1 MPVRSLFHTLCVC
14 LFSGLEGKRFPID
27 ISVSQS
33 ALQIQS
39 PDSCDKLHL
48 PQEVKLVPSTCRYV
62 QHVSGEGLHV
72 RMKAHVD
79 YKTGTGSIK
88 EEFKT
93 DY

>member
-1 MPVRSLFHTLCVC
+1 M
-14 LFSGLEGKRFPID
+14 
-27 ISVSQS
+27 SQS

-72 RMKAHVD
+72 RMKARVRC
-79 YKTGTGSIK
+79 KTGTDLVKRGGSGVKK
-88 EEFKT
+88 ELKKIMKNLIQ
-93 DY
+93 